1 MVVPFGCRSIPSTVS
16 CFDEAPVDLGDAP
29 LGVVT
34 LDEFVAFDAVVRR
47 TFAGDRAG
55 RDRLEMCF
63 AGFDLVLLVAIWLS
77 LV

>member
-1 MVVPFGCRSIPSTVS
+1 MPSTVT
-16 CFDEAPVDLGDAP
+16 CFDEAPVDLGDGP
-29 LGVVT
+29 LGIVT
-34 LDEFVAFDAVVRR
+34 LDEVVAFDAVVRC

-55 RDRLEMCF
+55 RDRLEICF